1 MHYRKFGKLD
11 EQVSLL
17 GFGAMRLP
25 CHKKEDGSQG
35 EIIEKEAIELIR
47 AAIDGGVNYIDTAY
61 PYHDGHSEPLV
72 AKALKDGYREKVYLA
87 TKNPS
92 WELKEKGDFT
102 KYLDEQ
108 LEKLEVDCID
118 FYLQHAFNP
127 TSWET
132 LQSINFYDEAMKA
145 KADGKIKYFGFSFHA
160 EYELFEEII
169 NAHNWDFTMIQYN
182 YLDEEHQAGLK
193 GLKLAASKNMGVVAM
208 EPLRGGSMGDKMPED
223 IKEEFKN
230 AAKSPV
236 ELALRWLANQPEV
249 SVILSGMSTLEQ
261 VKDNLAI
268 LKKDDMLPGKALT
281 DQEAALI
288 KHVEEVWNKRILVG
302 CTSCNYCLPCPTGVN
317 IPECFAAYNIYGSS
331 ISWQEDK
338 AKTKYKELKEAGTDA
353 SKCIRCGACS
363 PNCPQT
369 IDIPEK
375 LEQLHKVLG

>member
-11 EQVSLL
+11 ENVSLL

-25 CHKKEDGSQG
+25 CNKKEDGTPG
-35 EIIEKEAIELIR
+35 EINEKEAIEIIR
-47 AAIDGGVNYIDTAY
+47 AAIDGGVNYVDTAY
-61 PYHDGHSEPLV
+61 PYHDGNSEALV

-108 LEKLEVDCID
+108 LAKLEVDCID

-127 TSWET
+127 KSWET
-132 LQSINFYDEAMKA
+132 LQGLNFFEEAMKA

-169 NAHNWDFTMIQYN
+169 NTHNWDFAMIQYN

-193 GLKLAASKNMGVVAM
+193 GLKLAASRNMGVVVM

-230 AAKSPV
+230 TDKSPV

-249 SVILSGMSTLEQ
+249 TVILSGMSSLEQ
-261 VKDNLAI
+261 VKNNIEI
-268 LKKDDMLPGKALT
+268 LGKEDMLPGKAITFEENTL
-281 DQEAALI
+281 L
-288 KHVEEVWNKRILVG
+288 KHVKEVWNKRTLVG
-302 CTSCNYCLPCPTGVN
+302 CTSCNYCIPCPTGVN
-317 IPECFAAYNIYGSS
+317 IPECFAALNIYGSS
-331 ISWQEDK
+331 IAWAENRAQ
-338 AKTKYKELKEAGTDA
+338 TKYKELKEAGTDA
-353 SKCIRCGACS
+353 SKCVNCGACT
-363 PNCPQT
+363 PNCPQG
-369 IDIPEK
+369 IEIPGK
-375 LEQLHKVLG
+375 LGELHKLLG